1 MFTLYEYSNRFLEV
15 IKCIFH
21 SICRLFPLTLG
32 AILFL
37 LAQCILLAFWFI
49 LYMKHKKLKQLP
61 KSFPN
66 EGPYRDFDPYFP
78 SRRNKNSNQTS
89 SSSSVSSLS
98 SPHSSPEPS
107 LDLVQRKLIM
117 SLKSSTK

>member
-1 MFTLYEYSNRFLEV
+1 M
-15 IKCIFH
+15 
-21 SICRLFPLTLG
+21 SIASIIAAVLCFG

-49 LYMKHKKLKQLP
+49 LYMKHKKLKQ
-61 KSFPN
+61 KSSFPD

-78 SRRNKNSNQTS
+78 KRRNKTS
-89 SSSSVSSLS
+89 STSVSSLS